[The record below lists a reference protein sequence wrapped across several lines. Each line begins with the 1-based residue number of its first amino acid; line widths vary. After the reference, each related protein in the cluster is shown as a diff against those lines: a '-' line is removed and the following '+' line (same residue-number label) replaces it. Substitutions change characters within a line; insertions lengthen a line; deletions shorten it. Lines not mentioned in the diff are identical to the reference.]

1 MGKNKKYF
9 IGLDNMSLDELEIWR
24 LLCRYSDYR
33 TDIAG
38 YTVNQLLINSDKRLN
53 LTARKIGTIL
63 KRFEKKGYIEFLT
76 SGTKGKEST
85 LLLTVKCQLFGNDV
99 LNKNEHFQG
108 VKEVDCQQSVN
119 NVLILQKKKE
129 KDNNKKEKETN
140 FDKMISAYT
149 DNNELAETLKDFI
162 KMRKTI
168 KSPLTDRAL
177 KGILNKLDKFSNS
190 DFEKIEILENSI
202 MNSWRGVFE
211 LKNKKTPARTG
222 EKEKRVFD
230 NKSISSNNRNY
241 SQKIETNKFI

>member
-1 MGKNKKYF
+1 MNY
-9 IGLDNMSLDELEIWR
+9 INAPLDLTER
-24 LLCRYSDYR
+24 
-33 TDIAG
+33 
-38 YTVNQLLINSDKRLN
+38 QLLIYFFMYRNCDFKNMEVKITTSQIKTGIKIIDLTDRVINSELKKMIEKGYL
-53 LTARKIGTIL
+53 KII
-63 KRFEKKGYIEFLT
+63 KKG
-76 SGTKGKEST
+76 SKGNFSIYKIIKTNE
-85 LLLTVKCQLFGNDV
+85 LLVTNAYLIGNLKDSNSNALDNEGV
-99 LNKNEHFQG
+99 TNAYLIGNPYSKN
-108 VKEVDCQQSVN
+108 
-119 NVLILQKKKE
+119 KE

-140 FDKMISAYT
+140 FNKIISAYT

-177 KGILNKLDKFSNS
+177 KGILNKLDKFGNS

-211 LKNKKTPARTG
+211 LKNKKTPAGTG

>member
-1 MGKNKKYF
+1 MNY
-9 IGLDNMSLDELEIWR
+9 INAPLDLTER
-24 LLCRYSDYR
+24 
-33 TDIAG
+33 
-38 YTVNQLLINSDKRLN
+38 QLLIYFFMYRNCDFKSMEVKITTSQIKTGIKIIDLTDRVINSELKKMNEKGYL
-53 LTARKIGTIL
+53 KII
-63 KRFEKKGYIEFLT
+63 KKGSKGNFSIYKIIKT
-76 SGTKGKEST
+76 SELLVTNAYVIGNLKDSNSNT
-85 LLLTVKCQLFGNDV
+85 LEGEQVTNAYLIGNPYS
-99 LNKNEHFQG
+99 KN
-108 VKEVDCQQSVN
+108 
-119 NVLILQKKKE
+119 KE

-140 FDKMISAYT
+140 FNKIISAYT

-211 LKNKKTPARTG
+211 LKNKKTPAGTG

>member
-1 MGKNKKYF
+1 MNY
-9 IGLDNMSLDELEIWR
+9 INAPLDLTER
-24 LLCRYSDYR
+24 
-33 TDIAG
+33 
-38 YTVNQLLINSDKRLN
+38 QLLIYFFMYRNCDFKNMEVKITTSQIKTGIKIIDLTDRVINSELKKMIEKGYL
-53 LTARKIGTIL
+53 KII
-63 KRFEKKGYIEFLT
+63 KKG
-76 SGTKGKEST
+76 SKGNFSIYKIIKTNE
-85 LLLTVKCQLFGNDV
+85 LLVTNAYVMGNLKDSNSNALEGEQV
-99 LNKNEHFQG
+99 TNAYLIGNPYSKN
-108 VKEVDCQQSVN
+108 
-119 NVLILQKKKE
+119 KE

-140 FDKMISAYT
+140 FNKIISAYT

-177 KGILNKLDKFSNS
+177 KGILNKLDKFGNS

-211 LKNKKTPARTG
+211 LKNKKTPAGTG